1 MRVSGRLSQLA
12 KQLLGKLTFDDHHAV
27 FSHKTN
33 WELLRALSVLLVC
46 GSDRLVDNSLPL
58 LRLADRLGLSK
69 LVLKPTVY
77 AQFVAGNTEQDLS
90 RAARDLKDLNLRL
103 MVAPTLEEDKGEASD
118 KQEKYDRNLSELVN
132 LAEMVSKHGGR
143 NPCLQT
149 KITSLLSA
157 DTLVSITRQ
166 FYSGDSSCTS
176 MVEKVAAAIS
186 DDRKSCDIQ
195 GLTAEESN
203 NLRHA
208 VRRLSILGKAASSKS
223 VRLLVDAEYSY
234 VNGGCSLMTLAMMT
248 VFNQLSPVIGYT
260 YQCYFKGASDML
272 SQELK
277 ILEELG
283 ACFAAKLVR
292 GAYLEK
298 ERQQPVPLTC
308 ESYEATGINYCKVM
322 DQALDYVVEN
332 RKRPSFLVVAT
343 HNESA
348 IHHAV
353 EKLGQLGMRPDQ
365 EDIAFAQIYGMA
377 EQISVPLAAAGYTVY
392 KSVPVGGLGQA
403 LPYLARRLAEN
414 RSVLA
419 GARHERQLLQR
430 ELRRRL
436 RPAGA
441 TR

>member
-1 MRVSGRLSQLA
+1 MRVNSRLSQLA
-12 KQLLGKLTFDDHHAV
+12 KQLLGQLTFDDHHAV

-33 WELLRALSVLLVC
+33 WELLRALSVLLMC
-46 GSDRLVDNSLPL
+46 GSDLLVDNSLQL

-90 RAARDLKDLNLRL
+90 KAAADLKTLNLRL

-118 KQEKYDRNLSELVN
+118 KQDKYDRNLSELLS

-157 DTLVSITRQ
+157 DTLCSLTRR
-166 FYSGDSSCTS
+166 FYSRETSCTS
-176 MVEKVAAAIS
+176 MVEKVAEAIS
-186 DDRKSCDIQ
+186 DETKSCDIQ
-195 GLTAEESN
+195 GLTTEENN

-208 VRRLSILGKAASSKS
+208 VRRLSVLGKTASSKS
-223 VRLLVDAEYSY
+223 VRLMVDAEYSY

-248 VFNQLSPVIGYT
+248 VFNQVSPVIANT
-260 YQCYFKGASDML
+260 YQCYLKGASNAV
-272 SQELK
+272 SQEIR

-283 ACFAAKLVR
+283 ACFAAKIVR

-298 ERQQPVPLTC
+298 ERQQPFPLTC
-308 ESYEATGINYCKVM
+308 ESYEATGINYCRVL
-322 DQALDYVVEN
+322 DQVLDYVVKN
-332 RKRPSFLVVAT
+332 RNRRSFFVIAT

-353 EKLGQLGMRPDQ
+353 EKLRQLGVQPD
-365 EDIAFAQIYGMA
+365 EDDIAFAQIYGMA
-377 EQISVPLAAAGYTVY
+377 EQISIPLASAGYTVY

-436 RPAGA
+436 RPAAA
-441 TR
+441 TV